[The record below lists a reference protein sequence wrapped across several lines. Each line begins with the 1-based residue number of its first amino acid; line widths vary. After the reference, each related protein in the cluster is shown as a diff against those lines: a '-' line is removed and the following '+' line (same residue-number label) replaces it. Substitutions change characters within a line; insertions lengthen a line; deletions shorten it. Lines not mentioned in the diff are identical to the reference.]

1 MTRTLP
7 QDVYP
12 ESLNRLPMVKRE
24 ELDDQGKRAFDAL
37 FSPKART
44 IAGLQGPGGIWL
56 HSSKMAEVQR
66 EFNRLLRQENGFGH
80 RLTELAILVA
90 ARETNH
96 QFEWTVHEPVA
107 LEEGLE
113 PNILDIVKHRK
124 PTDGLAQVEK
134 LIIDFGRQLLRENKV
149 DPQLYAAAEK
159 ALGRTGI
166 VNLVGLMS
174 LYVMTGILLNAF
186 DQQLKPG
193 LEPLLPMP

>member
-12 ESLNRLPMVKRE
+12 ESLNRLPMIKRE
-24 ELDDQGKRAFDAL
+24 ELDEQGKRAFDAL
-37 FSPKART
+37 FNPKARSV
-44 IAGLQGPGGIWL
+44 AGLQGPGGIWL

-66 EFNRLLRQENGFGH
+66 EFTRLIRQENGFGH

-107 LEEGLE
+107 LAEGLE
-113 PNILDIVKHRK
+113 PNILDIVKYRK
-124 PTDGLAQVEK
+124 PTDGLPQVEK

-149 DPQLYAAAEK
+149 HPQLYAATEK
-159 ALGRTGI
+159 TLGRTGI
-166 VNLVGLMS
+166 VNLVGLMAN
-174 LYVMTGILLNAF
+174 YVATGIMLNAF
-186 DQQLKPG
+186 DQHLKPG
-193 LEPLLPMP
+193 LKPLLPMP

>member
-12 ESLNRLPMVKRE
+12 ESLNRLPMIKRE
-24 ELDDQGKRAFDAL
+24 ELDEQGKRAFDAL
-37 FSPKART
+37 FSPKARSV
-44 IAGLQGPGGIWL
+44 AGLQGPGGIWL

-66 EFNRLLRQENGFGH
+66 EFTRLLRQENGFGH

-107 LEEGLE
+107 LAEGLE
-113 PNILDIVKHRK
+113 PNILDIVKYRK
-124 PTDGLAQVEK
+124 PTDGLPQVEK

-149 DPQLYAAAEK
+149 HPQLYAATEK
-159 ALGRTGI
+159 TLGRTGI
-166 VNLVGLMS
+166 VNLVGLMAN
-174 LYVMTGILLNAF
+174 YVATGIMLNAF
-186 DQQLKPG
+186 DQHLKPG
-193 LEPLLPMP
+193 LKPLLPMP